1 MGGHGGLNILPQKR
15 WNVYRFDNIEKVRK
29 DEEAAAREEQLK
41 REQSR
46 RRDSEFRLEQLRQ
59 ARNPNPNPIPS
70 SSSSNHM
77 NLFENSQVLDGEKE
91 EEEEKKKKKKPSSSY
106 SSSRDEQGERS
117 KKRKREEAPVITPED
132 EKYKLGYGLVGKGV
146 KAPWYTMSRPP
157 SPAAEAKGDRSKER
171 HSGSGDA
178 KKNKKKSMEELREER
193 MRRERKER
201 DREAELVRSKDK
213 AVSAAQKGFSR
224 RRM

>member
-15 WNVYRFDNIEKVRK
+15 WNVYRFDNIEKVRQ

-59 ARNPNPNPIPS
+59 ARNPNPIPAPS

-77 NLFENSQVLDGEKE
+77 NLFENSQGLDGEKKKE
-91 EEEEKKKKKKPSSSY
+91 KEEEKKKPSS
-106 SSSRDEQGERS
+106 SSSRDEQGERG

-157 SPAAEAKGDRSKER
+157 SPAVEAKGDRSKER

-213 AVSAAQKGFSR
+213 AVSAAEKGFSR